1 MEVLDP
7 IPIDL
12 EPKAVEEELRVRN
25 AGAWGP
31 FKTAV
36 EIVRDS
42 IHARAAFEIHYVD
55 ARSDDEVVIDGIR
68 FGSRVLSINLQHV
81 GRVFPYVVTIGAVL
95 EERIDEAKDLL
106 AKYYLDAIGNLA
118 LIQARTYLEKVLRS
132 KFFLNGLSFMS
143 PGSLED
149 WPIEEQRSLFL
160 LLEGIEHTMG
170 VRLTE
175 NCLMIPKKSVSGVY
189 FPSETTFYNCQLC
202 PRSNCVGRKAAYSE
216 GLARE
221 YGIQKKEGRA

>member
-12 EPKAVEEELRVRN
+12 EPNAVEEELRVTK

-31 FKTAV
+31 FKTAF

-42 IHARAAFEIHYVD
+42 IHARAAYAIHYVD
-55 ARSDDEVVIDGIR
+55 ARFDDGVVIDGIR

-95 EERIDEAKDLL
+95 EERIDAAKDLL

-132 KFFLNGLSFMS
+132 KFVLNGLSFMS

-149 WPIEEQRSLFL
+149 WPIEEQRPLFS

-189 FPSETTFYNCQLC
+189 FPSKTTFYNCQLC
-202 PRSNCVGRKAAYSE
+202 PRSNCMGRKAAYSE

-221 YGIQKKEGRA
+221 YGVQKKEGRA

>member
-12 EPKAVEEELRVRN
+12 EPTAVEEELRVRRT
-25 AGAWGP
+25 GAWEP
-31 FKTAV
+31 FKTAF

-42 IHARAAFEIHYVD
+42 IHARAGYAIHYVD
-55 ARSDDEVVIDGIR
+55 AKSDDGVVIDGIR

-95 EERIDEAKDLL
+95 EDRIDAAKDLL
-106 AKYYLDAIGNLA
+106 SKYYLDAIGNLA
-118 LIQARTYLEKVLRS
+118 LIQARTYLEEVIRS
-132 KFFLNGLSFMS
+132 RFALNGLSFMS
-143 PGSLED
+143 PGSLKD
-149 WPIEEQRSLFL
+149 WPIEEQRRLFS
-160 LLEGIEHTMG
+160 LLEGIEQSTG

-175 NCLMIPKKSVSGVY
+175 KCLMIPKKSVSGIY

-202 PRSNCVGRKAAYSE
+202 PRSRCVGRKAAYSE
-216 GLARE
+216 GLVRE
-221 YGIQKKEGRA
+221 YGIQEKEGRS